1 MNIKEDMG
9 KLHYYLSFQ
18 TQEQI
23 DNETVETK
31 QGTSRKKTRDIVIQS
46 NNTDQ
51 EVGRFGSQSLT
62 SSVSWLIICYG
73 AQVSG

>member
-1 MNIKEDMG
+1 MNIKEDVR

-62 SSVSWLIICYG
+62 SSVSWLITCYG
-73 AQVSG
+73 AHVSG